1 MSSAAAKCRLWSTG
15 SAASGAW
22 AQLPCMHV
30 GSSLTRDRTGVP
42 CIGRWTPSHWTTRE
56 VHDNEV
62 FGRIIIPVSCLRL
75 VYKTLS
81 YILVC
86 LIFP

>member
-1 MSSAAAKCRLWSTG
+1 MQALETG

-22 AQLPCMHV
+22 AQLPRMHV
-30 GSSLTRDRTGVP
+30 GSSQTRGQTGVP
-42 CIGRWTPSHWTTRE
+42 CIGRWTPSHWTARE

-75 VYKTLS
+75 VYKRLPYTL
-81 YILVC
+81 IC
-86 LIFP
+86 LILP